1 LRRVFGIE
9 YSLGMN
15 AWLKANGGPLAIV
28 VVGLSLIGVNQYLG
42 GLVALAGAVLFTA
55 THPMFHRKLRT
66 LPKWDYSPIEA
77 ALRDA
82 PPRSHIRILETWLP
96 HVETLAPRLIDK
108 DKDFCLQVLLI
119 DPGSPVA
126 SGDLLEA
133 RVEHRDDFDRPE
145 AWHNVLEAINV
156 LLKRRKAVEVQSER
170 TVDMKVRLYT
180 FLPFG
185 PLYDIGGRMFV
196 GLYPAHAASEDAPML
211 IVDPPAKSSNDLSIR
226 GEGVWSLLDHHF
238 KAGWKDAREVSDCDL
253 VSDPPVLQ

>member
-1 LRRVFGIE
+1 
-9 YSLGMN
+9 MN
-15 AWLKANGGPLAIV
+15 GWLKANGGPLAIV
-28 VVGLSLIGVNQYLG
+28 VVGLSLIGVNHYLG

-66 LPKWDYSPIEA
+66 LPKWDYSQIET
-77 ALRDA
+77 ALREA

-96 HVETLAPRLIDK
+96 HVETLAPKLIDK
-108 DKDFCLQVLLI
+108 DKDFCLQVLLM
-119 DPGSPVA
+119 DPGSPDA
-126 SGDLLEA
+126 TGDLLAA

-145 AWHNVLEAINV
+145 ARHNVLEALNV
-156 LLKRRKAVEVQSER
+156 LLKRQKAVEVQSER

-196 GLYPAHAASEDAPML
+196 GLYPAHVASEDAPML
-211 IVDPPAKSSNDLSIR
+211 IVDRPAKPPDDPSLTS
-226 GEGVWSLLDHHF
+226 EGVWSLLDHHF
-238 KAGWKDAREVSDCDL
+238 KVGWKDARDVWDCDL